1 MANEIEKLLL
11 KDTKYKVLTV
21 FLNIVAWGIFVLA
34 FHYVLM
40 GFGQSGNYLQLFKTI
55 SLAAAVFYLNYYLL
69 IPKFLSK
76 RSFSMYAVSMVLM
89 LLLVFLFNWLI
100 ETLWAANQQT
110 LFINGGNSS
119 QTNGITPENPL
130 MAHLGI
136 MLLCVISV
144 TISTSIRVTREWF
157 KNENSLKEI
166 ENKKLAAEL
175 SYLKAQIN
183 PHFFFN
189 TLNGIYALARQKSD
203 RTPEVIMML
212 SVMMRYIIYESSSP
226 KVLLKKELK
235 HIENLI
241 DLQKLRLTEMVRVDF
256 SVEGNP
262 KDIYIEPLLF
272 TVLVEN
278 AFKHG
283 IDYSKKNR
291 IKVELKIT
299 GDELNFVVSNP
310 VVPVKKIKEIE
321 RESGSG
327 IGLENIR
334 KRLELLYPH
343 RHSLTISEY
352 KSVYTVELHLNLD
365 NVYYDE
371 VSNH

>member
-1 MANEIEKLLL
+1 MGDLIEKLLL
-11 KDTKYKVLTV
+11 KENKYKALTV
-21 FLNIVAWGIFVLA
+21 LLNFLAWIIFTLA
-34 FHYVLM
+34 FHFVLL
-40 GFGQSGNYLQLFKTI
+40 GPGQSGNYLQLFKTI
-55 SLAAAVFYLNYYLL
+55 FLIALVFYLNYFLL
-69 IPKFLSK
+69 IPRYLSK
-76 RSFSMYAVSMVLM
+76 RSFSMYTGLIVG
-89 LLLVFLFNWLI
+89 LLVLVFLVDLLAESLFPVRQPVPPPGFSGYPAEALPGKPLI
-100 ETLWAANQQT
+100 AY
-110 LFINGGNSS
+110 
-119 QTNGITPENPL
+119 
-130 MAHLGI
+130 LGVV
-136 MLLCVISV
+136 LLCVISV
-144 TISTSIRVTREWF
+144 AVSTSIRVTREWF
-157 KNENSLKEI
+157 KNENSMKEI

-203 RTPEVIMML
+203 KTPEVIMML
-212 SVMMRYIIYESSSP
+212 STMMRYIIYEASSP
-226 KVLLKKELK
+226 KVQLKKELK

-299 GDELNFVVSNP
+299 GDELIFVVSNP
-310 VVPVKKIKEIE
+310 IVPVKKLKDAD
-321 RESGSG
+321 RRTGSG
-327 IGLENIR
+327 IGLENIC
-334 KRLELLYPH
+334 KRLDLLYPGSH
-343 RHSLTISEY
+343 ALTISES

-365 NVYYDE
+365 NIHYE
-371 VSNH
+371 VPNH